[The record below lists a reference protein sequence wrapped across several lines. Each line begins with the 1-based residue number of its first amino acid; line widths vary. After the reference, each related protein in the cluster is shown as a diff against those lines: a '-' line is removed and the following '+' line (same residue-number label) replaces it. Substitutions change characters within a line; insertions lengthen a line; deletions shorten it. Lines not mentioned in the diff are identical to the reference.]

1 MDPAR
6 APGTASKPVIFQDGL
21 GERRRISDVS
31 GADTIEQLCLRGELT
46 AIPSFEFALRER
58 ASRLANFRHVYYGRV
73 RSVDRLSD
81 PASTLAVVS
90 DSIKGVRLANL
101 LAASERR
108 PMTLDIN
115 ASVHLMRQLVAA
127 VAILHENARDVAHG
141 AIAPERIIVTPN
153 ARVVIVEYVLGA
165 ALEQLHFSQ
174 ERYWRE
180 LRVAL
185 PSGQGLAHFDHRAD
199 VTQIGVVAL
208 SLILGRLLHEDE
220 YPFRVGDVLASARA
234 ISSKGALEPLP
245 GGLRAWIGRALQ
257 LDPQHSF
264 ATALEARDELDRV
277 LSGEEE
283 EDEDEQEEEQTPKSE
298 WGASASPV
306 SSLASEPSEK
316 QEPRSGAPAPGA
328 PPPAIEAPAARKPE
342 QPPLKAPEPAGAGA
356 SPTYASGWLA
366 MTRPPAKRDGSSGVA
381 KKDEPVNLGQS
392 VLKQPVA
399 GPKQDASFLK
409 QDTPL
414 PRLETGFTKP
424 ETGLPKPETGFPKA
438 ETGLPKPE
446 TAFPKQA
453 PSFPK
458 RETSVLKQ
466 DANVLKPDA
475 VSILR
480 KEAASVLPPAK
491 KTEPPTGQHLPWA
504 PQPPLYP
511 AGRVAEQPVEDDDAA
526 TGTGRPLGRI
536 AAAAVALIVIS
547 AGGVFAGRKFLAS
560 GMSSTATGTLAI
572 NSNPPGA
579 QVVVDGL
586 TSGVT
591 PLRLTLKQGLHDVE
605 LRGAGDPRSV
615 PITITAGKELSQYI
629 ELPKGL
635 TAFGQ
640 LQVRTEPAG
649 AQVTVD
655 GIPRG
660 KSPVLV
666 ESLAAG
672 EHSVV
677 LEADNSN
684 VKQTVSVEAGM
695 TASLVVPMTA
705 AESAPVLG
713 WISLTAPVELQ
724 VFEGRRLVGTS
735 QSDRLMMTAGR
746 HDIEI
751 VNETLGYRQSRTIQ
765 VPPGRT
771 APVKIEWPKGI
782 IAINALPWAD
792 VWIDGERIGETPI
805 GNLSLPIGPHEIVFR
820 HPDLGEQKYAATVS
834 LKGPVRVSV
843 DLRKK

>member
-6 APGTASKPVIFQDGL
+6 APGTASKPIIFHDGL

-115 ASVHLMRQLVAA
+115 ASVHLIRQLVAA

-165 ALEQLHFSQ
+165 ALEQLRFSR
-174 ERYWRE
+174 ERYWKE
-180 LRVAL
+180 LRIAL
-185 PSGQGLAHFDHRAD
+185 PPAQGLAHFDHRAD

-220 YPFRVGDVLASARA
+220 YPSRVGDVLASARA

-264 ATALEARDELDRV
+264 ATALEARNELDRV
-277 LSGEEE
+277 LSGEAEDEEE
-283 EDEDEQEEEQTPKSE
+283 EDQTPTPAS
-298 WGASASPV
+298 GPSASPV
-306 SSLASEPSEK
+306 SPLASAPPARHES
-316 QEPRSGAPAPGA
+316 RSSVPAQGAPS
-328 PPPAIEAPAARKPE
+328 PAIETPAPRKPE
-342 QPPLKAPEPAGAGA
+342 PPQTAPEPAGAGA
-356 SPTYASGWLA
+356 NPAYASGWLA
-366 MTRPPAKRDGSSGVA
+366 MTRRPPKRDGSSRDA
-381 KKDEPVNLGQS
+381 KKDEPGNASPS
-392 VLKQPVA
+392 VLNQA
-399 GPKQDASFLK
+399 AASPKPDIGFRK
-409 QDTPL
+409 PDIGFRKPDI
-414 PRLETGFTKP
+414 GFTKP
-424 ETGLPKPETGFPKA
+424 DTGLTKPDTGLTKPDSGFPKQDTSFSKH
-438 ETGLPKPE
+438 ETN
-446 TAFPKQA
+446 
-453 PSFPK
+453 
-458 RETSVLKQ
+458 VLKQ
-466 DANVLKPDA
+466 DANVLKQEA
-475 VSILR
+475 ANVLK
-480 KEAASVLPPAK
+480 KEAASVLPPPK
-491 KTEPPTGQHLPWA
+491 RSEPPAGQHLSWP
-504 PQPPLYP
+504 PQTPLYA
-511 AGRVAEQPVEDDDAA
+511 AGRVAEDTVEDDDTTA
-526 TGTGRPLGRI
+526 TGRPLGRI

-547 AGGVFAGRKFLAS
+547 AGGVFAGRKFLAA
-560 GMSSTATGTLAI
+560 GGGSTATGTLNI
-572 NSNPPGA
+572 NTNPPGA
-579 QVVVDGL
+579 QVIVDGQ
-586 TSGVT
+586 TGGVT
-591 PLRLTLKQGLHDVE
+591 PLRLTLKQGPHNVE

-660 KSPVLV
+660 RSPVLV

-677 LEADNSN
+677 LEGETSN

-695 TASLVVPMTA
+695 TASLVVPLTTV
-705 AESAPVLG
+705 ESAPVSG
-713 WISLTAPVELQ
+713 WISVTAPVELQ
-724 VFEGRRLVGTS
+724 VFEGKRLVGTS
-735 QSDRLMMTAGR
+735 QTDRLMMTAGR

-771 APVKIEWPKGI
+771 APLKIEWPKGI

-792 VWIDGERIGETPI
+792 VWIDGERVGETPI